1 MTSSSLF
8 ETYRYSDM
16 VVNPSDAA
24 TRPIVTAP
32 SPPSSAMATAARA
45 MASWVSS
52 RRGPRLG
59 ASSRPQAMTRARGI
73 GVGEAVTIASV
84 ALTVYI
90 ADCVRHT
97 QRMTYTVISIDGLVA
112 RYGDLVVLDHLTLD
126 VGPGVLAL
134 LGPNGAGK
142 TTLVDTVT
150 TLRRP
155 DAGRV
160 RVHGHDVVA
169 DAPAVRGLL
178 GVTGQQA
185 SVDVVLTGREN
196 LVLTGR
202 LLGLGRA
209 GSRRRADELLERF
222 DLTEPADRRVAT
234 WSGGM
239 RRRLDLAASLVT
251 TPRVLVLDEPTTG
264 LDARSRGAL
273 WEEVRG
279 IAAAGTTV
287 LLTTQ
292 YLEEADVLADRV
304 VVLDGG
310 RVVADGTPDALRRA
324 VGGEVVQV
332 HDSAGAVTDVLLDRR
347 VGSRRRAGAGP
358 GGSRG
363 AGHRPAPEHGRGVP
377 PPHRRRHGGVV
388 APSRCRPP
396 GRGGVGMSDVI
407 SAGTVFIGRSLR
419 HSARDVESLVMS
431 VTLPVMLM
439 LLFTY
444 VFGAPRRGPGLV
456 CRVRRPGDRPALR
469 RVRCRDDRSRR
480 GQRPR
485 WWDGRPAASD
495 AGPCLDPARR
505 PRRRQPGAQPRGHGH
520 RAGGGCAARVPPDRR
535 TAGWIGAIGV
545 IAAWVLAVTAVFAL
559 IGLLSGSPKRR
570 TATGSSCCSC
580 PMSPVRSCPSTRCPP
595 GCAGSPSTSRS
606 RR

>member
-1 MTSSSLF
+1 
-8 ETYRYSDM
+8 
-16 VVNPSDAA
+16 
-24 TRPIVTAP
+24 
-32 SPPSSAMATAARA
+32 
-45 MASWVSS
+45 
-52 RRGPRLG
+52 
-59 ASSRPQAMTRARGI
+59 
-73 GVGEAVTIASV
+73 
-84 ALTVYI
+84 
-90 ADCVRHT
+90 
-97 QRMTYTVISIDGLVA
+97 MTYTVISIDGLVA

-126 VGPGVLAL
+126 VGPGILAL

-169 DAPAVRGLL
+169 DAPTVRGLL

-332 HDSAGAVTDVLLDRR
+332 HDSAGAVTEVLSTDGSAADVARVLGRVAPAARVTVRR
-347 VGSRRRAGAGP
+347 PSMDEVFLHLTGDGTAGSSQPAGAG
-358 GGSRG
+358 
-363 AGHRPAPEHGRGVP
+363 RPVEEV
-377 PPHRRRHGGVV
+377 
-388 APSRCRPP
+388 
-396 GRGGVGMSDVI
+396 
-407 SAGTVFIGRSLR
+407 SA
-419 HSARDVESLVMS
+419 
-431 VTLPVMLM
+431 
-439 LLFTY
+439 
-444 VFGAPRRGPGLV
+444 
-456 CRVRRPGDRPALR
+456 
-469 RVRCRDDRSRR
+469 
-480 GQRPR
+480 
-485 WWDGRPAASD
+485 
-495 AGPCLDPARR
+495 
-505 PRRRQPGAQPRGHGH
+505 
-520 RAGGGCAARVPPDRR
+520 
-535 TAGWIGAIGV
+535 
-545 IAAWVLAVTAVFAL
+545 
-559 IGLLSGSPKRR
+559 
-570 TATGSSCCSC
+570 
-580 PMSPVRSCPSTRCPP
+580 
-595 GCAGSPSTSRS
+595 
-606 RR
+606 

>member
-1 MTSSSLF
+1 MSRSPWRQSSVDTSTSPMTSVAASCISMTSSSLL

-16 VVNPSDAA
+16 VVNPSDSA
-24 TRPIVTAP
+24 TRAMVTAP
-32 SPPSSAMATAARA
+32 SPPSSAMAMAARA
-45 MASWVSS
+45 MASWVIS

-59 ASSRPQAMTRARGI
+59 ASSRPQAMTRAREMGF
-73 GVGEAVTIASV
+73 GAAGTVPSV
-84 ALTVYI
+84 ARTVYI

-97 QRMTYTVISIDGLVA
+97 QRMSYTVISVDGLVA

-160 RVHGHDVVA
+160 RVLGHDVVK
-169 DAPAVRGLL
+169 DTRTVRGLL

-209 GSRRRADELLERF
+209 GARRRADELLERF
-222 DLTEPADRRVAT
+222 DLTEPADRRVGT

-251 TPRVLVLDEPTTG
+251 TPSVLVLDEPTTG
-264 LDARSRGAL
+264 LDARSRGVL

-292 YLEEADVLADRV
+292 YLEEADVLADRI

-332 HDSAGAVTDVLLDRR
+332 HDSAGAVTDVLSTDGSAADVARVLGALPPAARVTVRR
-347 VGSRRRAGAGP
+347 PSMDEVFLHLTGDGAAAASSHPAGAG
-358 GGSRG
+358 
-363 AGHRPAPEHGRGVP
+363 RPVDEEV
-377 PPHRRRHGGVV
+377 
-388 APSRCRPP
+388 
-396 GRGGVGMSDVI
+396 
-407 SAGTVFIGRSLR
+407 SA
-419 HSARDVESLVMS
+419 
-431 VTLPVMLM
+431 
-439 LLFTY
+439 
-444 VFGAPRRGPGLV
+444 
-456 CRVRRPGDRPALR
+456 
-469 RVRCRDDRSRR
+469 
-480 GQRPR
+480 
-485 WWDGRPAASD
+485 
-495 AGPCLDPARR
+495 
-505 PRRRQPGAQPRGHGH
+505 
-520 RAGGGCAARVPPDRR
+520 
-535 TAGWIGAIGV
+535 
-545 IAAWVLAVTAVFAL
+545 
-559 IGLLSGSPKRR
+559 
-570 TATGSSCCSC
+570 
-580 PMSPVRSCPSTRCPP
+580 
-595 GCAGSPSTSRS
+595 
-606 RR
+606 

>member
-1 MTSSSLF
+1 
-8 ETYRYSDM
+8 
-16 VVNPSDAA
+16 
-24 TRPIVTAP
+24 
-32 SPPSSAMATAARA
+32 
-45 MASWVSS
+45 
-52 RRGPRLG
+52 
-59 ASSRPQAMTRARGI
+59 
-73 GVGEAVTIASV
+73 
-84 ALTVYI
+84 
-90 ADCVRHT
+90 
-97 QRMTYTVISIDGLVA
+97 MTYTVISVDGLVA

-160 RVHGHDVVA
+160 RVLGHDVVE
-169 DAPAVRGLL
+169 DTRTVRGLL

-209 GSRRRADELLERF
+209 GARRRADELLERF
-222 DLTEPADRRVAT
+222 DLTEPADRRVGT

-264 LDARSRGAL
+264 LDARSRGVL

-292 YLEEADVLADRV
+292 YLEEADVLADRI

-332 HDSAGAVTDVLLDRR
+332 HDSAGAVTDVLSTDGSAADVAR
-347 VGSRRRAGAGP
+347 VLGALP
-358 GGSRG
+358 
-363 AGHRPAPEHGRGVP
+363 PA
-377 PPHRRRHGGVV
+377 
-388 APSRCRPP
+388 
-396 GRGGVGMSDVI
+396 
-407 SAGTVFIGRSLR
+407 
-419 HSARDVESLVMS
+419 AR
-431 VTLPVMLM
+431 VT
-439 LLFTY
+439 
-444 VFGAPRRGPGLV
+444 
-456 CRVRRPGDRPALR
+456 VRRPSMDEVFLHLTGD
-469 RVRCRDDRSRR
+469 
-480 GQRPR
+480 G
-485 WWDGRPAASD
+485 AAAVPSH
-495 AGPCLDPARR
+495 PAR
-505 PRRRQPGAQPRGHGH
+505 A
-520 RAGGGCAARVPPDRR
+520 
-535 TAGWIGAIGV
+535 
-545 IAAWVLAVTAVFAL
+545 
-559 IGLLSGSPKRR
+559 
-570 TATGSSCCSC
+570 
-580 PMSPVRSCPSTRCPP
+580 
-595 GCAGSPSTSRS
+595 
-606 RR
+606 

>member
-1 MTSSSLF
+1 
-8 ETYRYSDM
+8 
-16 VVNPSDAA
+16 
-24 TRPIVTAP
+24 
-32 SPPSSAMATAARA
+32 MA
-45 MASWVSS
+45 
-52 RRGPRLG
+52 
-59 ASSRPQAMTRARGI
+59 
-73 GVGEAVTIASV
+73 
-84 ALTVYI
+84 
-90 ADCVRHT
+90 
-97 QRMTYTVISIDGLVA
+97 YTVISVDGLVA

-160 RVHGHDVVA
+160 RVLGHDVVE
-169 DAPAVRGLL
+169 DTRTVRGLL

-209 GSRRRADELLERF
+209 GARRRADELLERF
-222 DLTEPADRRVAT
+222 DLTEAADRRVGT

-264 LDARSRGAL
+264 LDARSRGVL

-292 YLEEADVLADRV
+292 YLEEADVLADRI

-332 HDSAGAVTDVLLDRR
+332 HDSAGAVADVLSTDGSAADVAR
-347 VGSRRRAGAGP
+347 VL
-358 GGSRG
+358 GGL
-363 AGHRPAPEHGRGVP
+363 P
-377 PPHRRRHGGVV
+377 P
-388 APSRCRPP
+388 
-396 GRGGVGMSDVI
+396 
-407 SAGTVFIGRSLR
+407 
-419 HSARDVESLVMS
+419 SAR
-431 VTLPVMLM
+431 VT
-439 LLFTY
+439 
-444 VFGAPRRGPGLV
+444 
-456 CRVRRPGDRPALR
+456 VRRPSMDEVFLHLTGDGTAAASSHPAE
-469 RVRCRDDRSRR
+469 V
-480 GQRPR
+480 
-485 WWDGRPAASD
+485 GRPVGEEVSA
-495 AGPCLDPARR
+495 
-505 PRRRQPGAQPRGHGH
+505 
-520 RAGGGCAARVPPDRR
+520 
-535 TAGWIGAIGV
+535 
-545 IAAWVLAVTAVFAL
+545 
-559 IGLLSGSPKRR
+559 
-570 TATGSSCCSC
+570 
-580 PMSPVRSCPSTRCPP
+580 
-595 GCAGSPSTSRS
+595 
-606 RR
+606 

>member
-1 MTSSSLF
+1 
-8 ETYRYSDM
+8 
-16 VVNPSDAA
+16 
-24 TRPIVTAP
+24 
-32 SPPSSAMATAARA
+32 MA
-45 MASWVSS
+45 
-52 RRGPRLG
+52 
-59 ASSRPQAMTRARGI
+59 
-73 GVGEAVTIASV
+73 
-84 ALTVYI
+84 
-90 ADCVRHT
+90 
-97 QRMTYTVISIDGLVA
+97 YTVISVDGLVA

-160 RVHGHDVVA
+160 RVLGHDVVE
-169 DAPAVRGLL
+169 DTRTVRGLL

-209 GSRRRADELLERF
+209 GARRRADELLERF
-222 DLTEPADRRVAT
+222 DLTEAADRRVGT

-264 LDARSRGAL
+264 LDARSRGVL

-292 YLEEADVLADRV
+292 YLEEADVLADRI

-332 HDSAGAVTDVLLDRR
+332 HDSAGAVADVLSTDGSAADVAR
-347 VGSRRRAGAGP
+347 VL
-358 GGSRG
+358 GGL
-363 AGHRPAPEHGRGVP
+363 P
-377 PPHRRRHGGVV
+377 P
-388 APSRCRPP
+388 
-396 GRGGVGMSDVI
+396 
-407 SAGTVFIGRSLR
+407 
-419 HSARDVESLVMS
+419 SAR
-431 VTLPVMLM
+431 VT
-439 LLFTY
+439 
-444 VFGAPRRGPGLV
+444 
-456 CRVRRPGDRPALR
+456 VRRPSMDEVFLHLTGDGTAAASSHGAE
-469 RVRCRDDRSRR
+469 V
-480 GQRPR
+480 
-485 WWDGRPAASD
+485 GRPVGEEVSA
-495 AGPCLDPARR
+495 
-505 PRRRQPGAQPRGHGH
+505 
-520 RAGGGCAARVPPDRR
+520 
-535 TAGWIGAIGV
+535 
-545 IAAWVLAVTAVFAL
+545 
-559 IGLLSGSPKRR
+559 
-570 TATGSSCCSC
+570 
-580 PMSPVRSCPSTRCPP
+580 
-595 GCAGSPSTSRS
+595 
-606 RR
+606 

>member
-1 MTSSSLF
+1 
-8 ETYRYSDM
+8 
-16 VVNPSDAA
+16 
-24 TRPIVTAP
+24 
-32 SPPSSAMATAARA
+32 
-45 MASWVSS
+45 
-52 RRGPRLG
+52 
-59 ASSRPQAMTRARGI
+59 
-73 GVGEAVTIASV
+73 
-84 ALTVYI
+84 
-90 ADCVRHT
+90 
-97 QRMTYTVISIDGLVA
+97 MTYTVISVDGLVA

-160 RVHGHDVVA
+160 RVLGHDVVE
-169 DAPAVRGLL
+169 DTRTVRGLL

-209 GSRRRADELLERF
+209 GARRRADELLERF
-222 DLTEPADRRVAT
+222 DLTEPADRRVGT

-264 LDARSRGAL
+264 LDARSRGVL

-292 YLEEADVLADRV
+292 YLEEADVLADRI

-332 HDSAGAVTDVLLDRR
+332 HDSAGAVTDVLSTDGSAADVAR
-347 VGSRRRAGAGP
+347 VLGALP
-358 GGSRG
+358 
-363 AGHRPAPEHGRGVP
+363 PA
-377 PPHRRRHGGVV
+377 
-388 APSRCRPP
+388 
-396 GRGGVGMSDVI
+396 
-407 SAGTVFIGRSLR
+407 
-419 HSARDVESLVMS
+419 AR
-431 VTLPVMLM
+431 VT
-439 LLFTY
+439 
-444 VFGAPRRGPGLV
+444 
-456 CRVRRPGDRPALR
+456 VRRPSMDEVFLHLTGVGAAAVPSHPAE
-469 RVRCRDDRSRR
+469 
-480 GQRPR
+480 
-485 WWDGRPAASD
+485 
-495 AGPCLDPARR
+495 ARR
-505 PRRRQPGAQPRGHGH
+505 PVEEEVSA
-520 RAGGGCAARVPPDRR
+520 
-535 TAGWIGAIGV
+535 
-545 IAAWVLAVTAVFAL
+545 
-559 IGLLSGSPKRR
+559 
-570 TATGSSCCSC
+570 
-580 PMSPVRSCPSTRCPP
+580 
-595 GCAGSPSTSRS
+595 
-606 RR
+606 

>member
-1 MTSSSLF
+1 
-8 ETYRYSDM
+8 
-16 VVNPSDAA
+16 
-24 TRPIVTAP
+24 
-32 SPPSSAMATAARA
+32 MA
-45 MASWVSS
+45 
-52 RRGPRLG
+52 
-59 ASSRPQAMTRARGI
+59 
-73 GVGEAVTIASV
+73 
-84 ALTVYI
+84 
-90 ADCVRHT
+90 
-97 QRMTYTVISIDGLVA
+97 YTVISVDGLVA

-160 RVHGHDVVA
+160 RVLGHDVVE
-169 DAPAVRGLL
+169 DTRTVRGLL

-209 GSRRRADELLERF
+209 GARRRADELLERF

-239 RRRLDLAASLVT
+239 RRRLDLAVSLVT

-264 LDARSRGAL
+264 LDARSRGVL

-292 YLEEADVLADRV
+292 YLEEADVLADRI

-332 HDSAGAVTDVLLDRR
+332 HDSAGALTDVLSTDGSAADVAR
-347 VGSRRRAGAGP
+347 VLGALP
-358 GGSRG
+358 
-363 AGHRPAPEHGRGVP
+363 PA
-377 PPHRRRHGGVV
+377 
-388 APSRCRPP
+388 
-396 GRGGVGMSDVI
+396 
-407 SAGTVFIGRSLR
+407 
-419 HSARDVESLVMS
+419 AR
-431 VTLPVMLM
+431 VT
-439 LLFTY
+439 
-444 VFGAPRRGPGLV
+444 
-456 CRVRRPGDRPALR
+456 VRRPSMDEVFLHLTGDGAAAVPSHPA
-469 RVRCRDDRSRR
+469 
-480 GQRPR
+480 G
-485 WWDGRPAASD
+485 
-495 AGPCLDPARR
+495 ARR
-505 PRRRQPGAQPRGHGH
+505 PVDEEVSA
-520 RAGGGCAARVPPDRR
+520 
-535 TAGWIGAIGV
+535 
-545 IAAWVLAVTAVFAL
+545 
-559 IGLLSGSPKRR
+559 
-570 TATGSSCCSC
+570 
-580 PMSPVRSCPSTRCPP
+580 
-595 GCAGSPSTSRS
+595 
-606 RR
+606 

>member
-1 MTSSSLF
+1 
-8 ETYRYSDM
+8 
-16 VVNPSDAA
+16 
-24 TRPIVTAP
+24 
-32 SPPSSAMATAARA
+32 
-45 MASWVSS
+45 
-52 RRGPRLG
+52 
-59 ASSRPQAMTRARGI
+59 
-73 GVGEAVTIASV
+73 
-84 ALTVYI
+84 
-90 ADCVRHT
+90 
-97 QRMTYTVISIDGLVA
+97 MTYTVISIEGLVA

-126 VGPGVLAL
+126 VGPGILAL

-169 DAPAVRGLL
+169 DAPTVRGLL

-209 GSRRRADELLERF
+209 GARRRADELLERF

-332 HDSAGAVTDVLLDRR
+332 HDSAGAVTEVLSTDGSAADVARVLGRVPAAARVTVRR
-347 VGSRRRAGAGP
+347 PSMDEVFLHLTGDGTAGSSQPAGAG
-358 GGSRG
+358 
-363 AGHRPAPEHGRGVP
+363 RPVEEV
-377 PPHRRRHGGVV
+377 
-388 APSRCRPP
+388 
-396 GRGGVGMSDVI
+396 
-407 SAGTVFIGRSLR
+407 SA
-419 HSARDVESLVMS
+419 
-431 VTLPVMLM
+431 
-439 LLFTY
+439 
-444 VFGAPRRGPGLV
+444 
-456 CRVRRPGDRPALR
+456 
-469 RVRCRDDRSRR
+469 
-480 GQRPR
+480 
-485 WWDGRPAASD
+485 
-495 AGPCLDPARR
+495 
-505 PRRRQPGAQPRGHGH
+505 
-520 RAGGGCAARVPPDRR
+520 
-535 TAGWIGAIGV
+535 
-545 IAAWVLAVTAVFAL
+545 
-559 IGLLSGSPKRR
+559 
-570 TATGSSCCSC
+570 
-580 PMSPVRSCPSTRCPP
+580 
-595 GCAGSPSTSRS
+595 
-606 RR
+606 